1 MVKKLQFCLAIGII
15 LVLGVLLPGASE
27 GSSVNEAD
35 MPPLE
40 KSKPKMV
47 NLEVTHL
54 FHALK
59 WVKWKE
65 EDLPHAG
72 KPMKCL
78 IVGEDPFR
86 FKERLSFIFAES
98 GNGLAGHPIEFLS
111 FGKMSEALT
120 FSKTA
125 PDVMILVALDS
136 TADEWIPS
144 QYPKRR
150 GFVVYGQSDTF
161 RKQGMTFCSCLKR
174 NRVKL
179 SVNMRRANSAGVSLS
194 KELLKQKSFFYIENG
209 NASGPEEN

>member
-1 MVKKLQFCLAIGII
+1 MVKKLQFYLAIGII
-15 LVLGVLLPGASE
+15 LVLGVLLSGTSE
-27 GSSVNEAD
+27 GSSVNEAH

-65 EDLPHAG
+65 EDLPDAG

-98 GNGLAGHPIEFLS
+98 GDGLAGHPIEFLS

-136 TADEWIPS
+136 TADEWMPS
-144 QYPKRR
+144 QYPQRP
-150 GFVVYGQSDTF
+150 GFVVYGQSDKF
-161 RKQGMTFCSCLKR
+161 RKQGMTFSSFSKG

-179 SVNMRRANSAGVSLS
+179 MVNVRRANSAGVSLS
-194 KELLKQKSFFYIENG
+194 KELLRQKRFFHFEIG
-209 NASGPEEN
+209 NTSGPEEN